1 MAEHRDREI
10 LFDRQ
15 ARQRSEAAKRY
26 EHLAGSGILRLED
39 MALWPSIVI
48 ARYFSTGKRGNAA
61 KLLNATSI

>member
-1 MAEHRDREI
+1 MWKRSPSTGKRGN
-10 LFDRQ
+10 Q
-15 ARQRSEAAKRY
+15 AVKRY

-48 ARYFSTGKRGNAA
+48 ARYLSTGKRGNAA